1 MDPMKDPKWNGRPKS
16 RLVMVIQQE
25 ARLTS
30 QELAD
35 ALGISVP
42 YLNNKLNRNSFS
54 FDDMV
59 KVANKAGYDLCFCKQ
74 RYCGKGS
81 EGVINA
87 TELME
92 ENDGSR
98 G

>member
-1 MDPMKDPKWNGRPKS
+1 MDPMTDPKWDGRPKS
-16 RLVMVIQQE
+16 RLVRAMQRE
-25 ARLTS
+25 ACLTS

-35 ALGISVP
+35 ALRISVP

-59 KVANKAGYDLCFCKQ
+59 KVAKKAGYDLCFCRQ
-74 RYCGKGS
+74 RHFRGGNES
-81 EGVINA
+81 AINA

-92 ENDGSR
+92 GNDGT
-98 G
+98 

>member
-1 MDPMKDPKWNGRPKS
+1 MNPMTDPKWDGRPKS
-16 RLVMVIQQE
+16 RLVRAMQYE
-25 ARLTS
+25 SCLTS

-35 ALGISVP
+35 ALGISVA

-74 RYCGKGS
+74 WGK
-81 EGVINA
+81 EGAINA

-92 ENDGSR
+92 GGNGT
-98 G
+98 